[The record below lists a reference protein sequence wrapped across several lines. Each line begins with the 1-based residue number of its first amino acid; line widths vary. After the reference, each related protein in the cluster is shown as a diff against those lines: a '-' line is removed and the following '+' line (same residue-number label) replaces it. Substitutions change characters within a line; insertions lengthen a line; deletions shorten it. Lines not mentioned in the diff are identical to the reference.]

1 LVKIK
6 ESEEEMNGG
15 VEILLARM
23 DTHPEEFF
31 QDSRW
36 RILIIDFARDLPKE
50 DIQALEN
57 KLRECRQKEFTG
69 IVLERL
75 VNEEKE
81 DRNII
86 KNYMTST
93 SMMFNSYTKLN
104 IDEEDMKEDGLS
116 DAQIAVIRSISGGTA
131 GIKK

>member
-1 LVKIK
+1 
-6 ESEEEMNGG
+6 MNGG

-36 RILIIDFARDLPKE
+36 RNLIMDFVRDLPKE
-50 DIQALEN
+50 DVQALEN
-57 KLRECRQKEFTG
+57 KLKECRQKEFTG

-81 DRNII
+81 DKRIMRNYS
-86 KNYMTST
+86 NP
-93 SMMFNSYTKLN
+93 MMFHGFTQLDA
-104 IDEEDMKEDGLS
+104 DEEDMKEDGLS
-116 DAQIAVIRSISGGTA
+116 DAQIAVI
-131 GIKK
+131 KKMKGEK